1 MIAKTMTKKAVSKQ
15 KILVAALIA
24 TVAAG
29 GYFYY
34 RQQQAA
40 ALPAFVAQSNGRLEL
55 NRIDVATL
63 YPGRVKK
70 VYVEEG
76 ADVKSGDILAE
87 LSSDTS
93 SSRVEEARAA
103 ADRQR
108 ESVQRAKAAE
118 EQTRRTVARAEAN
131 IEAARQ
137 QQRVAK
143 MEWDNARNL
152 LSEQLVSESETARR
166 RADYER
172 ATAAVKAAEAARAE
186 AARQQSAAQAAQAR
200 VAALEAKLREIEAQ
214 QTERGLLVTLG
225 DVLFEFG
232 KADLLA
238 AAGPRLDKLA
248 EFLRQYPDRR
258 LLVEGYTDSVGSASY
273 NLDLSRRRAQAVQT
287 ALTQRGIDISRITAQ
302 GYGKDYPVANNATAE
317 GRAMNRRVEVIIAD
331 DKGNLR
337 GRNQ

>member
-1 MIAKTMTKKAVSKQ
+1 MAYLA
-15 KILVAALIA
+15 
-24 TVAAG
+24 
-29 GYFYY
+29 
-34 RQQQAA
+34 RQ
-40 ALPAFVAQSNGRLEL
+40 
-55 NRIDVATL
+55 
-63 YPGRVKK
+63 
-70 VYVEEG
+70 
-76 ADVKSGDILAE
+76 
-87 LSSDTS
+87 
-93 SSRVEEARAA
+93 RAA
-103 ADRQR
+103 IAQAQAQARNADSQLQHASNQASQLRLQARTR
-108 ESVQRAKAAE
+108 EAE
-118 EQTRRTVARAEAN
+118 AARAEALR
-131 IEAARQ
+131 AQ
-137 QQRVAK
+137 Q
-143 MEWDNARNL
+143 
-152 LSEQLVSESETARR
+152 S
-166 RADYER
+166 
-172 ATAAVKAAEAARAE
+172 AEAARAE

-258 LLVEGYTDSVGSASY
+258 LLVEGYTDSVGSVSY

>member
-1 MIAKTMTKKAVSKQ
+1 MTRQRLRTSALLAASAAAMLAACGANPPNPALEEARRAVN
-15 KILVAALIA
+15 
-24 TVAAG
+24 
-29 GYFYY
+29 
-34 RQQQAA
+34 QAA
-40 ALPAFVAQSNGRLEL
+40 ATPAVAERAALEL
-55 NRIDVATL
+55 KA
-63 YPGRVKK
+63 
-70 VYVEEG
+70 
-76 ADVKSGDILAE
+76 A
-87 LSSDTS
+87 SDTL
-93 SSRVEEARAA
+93 ARADRVWA
-103 ADRQR
+103 QDGDQAETEHLAYLARQR
-108 ESVQRAKAAE
+108 AAIA
-118 EQTRRTVARAEAN
+118 QAQAQARNADSQLQHASNQASQLRLQARTREAEAARAEALR
-131 IEAARQ
+131 AQ
-137 QQRVAK
+137 Q
-143 MEWDNARNL
+143 
-152 LSEQLVSESETARR
+152 S
-166 RADYER
+166 
-172 ATAAVKAAEAARAE
+172 AEAARAE

-258 LLVEGYTDSVGSASY
+258 LLVEGYTDSVGSVSY